1 MVVLAGSLPG
11 WKAGM
16 QIQIPFGVSQP
27 PQVPASR
34 SVPGRANGPGQGESL
49 LACSDSLA
57 TGLGLVSGGTRVYLC
72 SVCLSQTLDNLEK
85 VFKQIWML
93 VFFVE

>member
-1 MVVLAGSLPG
+1 MV
-11 WKAGM
+11 
-16 QIQIPFGVSQP
+16 Q
-27 PQVPASR
+27 
-34 SVPGRANGPGQGESL
+34 GRER
-49 LACSDSLA
+49 ACSDSLA
-57 TGLGLVSGGTRVYLC
+57 MGLGLVSGGTRVYLC